1 MGISIMDHGLS
12 KNRRLTLIAMIS
24 TVAYVGRIMFSFIPN
39 VQPTTTIIIL
49 VTIYIGTI
57 DGLLVAIT
65 TMFMSNLYLGM
76 GPWTIAQIFAFSMI
90 VGMFHIIKKTNL
102 SIKYY
107 PVIAFFSGLFYGFV
121 ISLVQAPFFGWALF
135 FPYWISGISF
145 DIYHALG
152 NYVFF
157 IILYRPIGDVFINR
171 RKQYE

>member
-1 MGISIMDHGLS
+1 MDHSLS

-57 DGLLVAIT
+57 DGLLVAIA
-65 TMFMSNLYLGM
+65 TMLMLNLYLGM
-76 GPWTIAQIFAFSMI
+76 GPWSVAQIFGFFMM
-90 VGMFHIIKKTNL
+90 VGMFYIIKKTNL

-145 DIYHALG
+145 DVYHAIG

-157 IILYRPIGDVFINR
+157 IILYKPLGNILINR
-171 RKQYE
+171 RKRI